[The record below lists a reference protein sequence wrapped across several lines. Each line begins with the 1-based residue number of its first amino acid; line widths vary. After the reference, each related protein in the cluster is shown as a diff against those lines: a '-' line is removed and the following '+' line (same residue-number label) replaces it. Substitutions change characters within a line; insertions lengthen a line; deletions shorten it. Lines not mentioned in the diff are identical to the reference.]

1 MFNLLSL
8 FAIPRNTSSR
18 RTGAV
23 KVDFE
28 SMTMQKSYHRADLRR
43 LSTQSYIKEQ
53 DNCLATQ
60 WLWYRKEESGDW
72 VKYGEENGSDTK
84 QGDLESAFLRRE
96 GNYTFKRNGQ
106 EFRLQFYLNPMCEKS
121 FKPYSKKIVRR
132 RPDFRSPEDIRKL
145 TRGNVEKTSWF
156 NFRNL
161 FRWR

>member
-1 MFNLLSL
+1 MFNLVNL

-60 WLWYRKEESGDW
+60 WLWYRKEDSGDW
-72 VKYGEENGSDTK
+72 VKYGEE
-84 QGDLESAFLRRE
+84 
-96 GNYTFKRNGQ
+96 
-106 EFRLQFYLNPMCEKS
+106 
-121 FKPYSKKIVRR
+121 VR
-132 RPDFRSPEDIRKL
+132 
-145 TRGNVEKTSWF
+145 
-156 NFRNL
+156 
-161 FRWR
+161 